1 MLISCYNFNMRKN
14 KNLFYKEFLDREN
27 FFLRASF
34 VPESEFYSAIKSGN
48 VRQVRKL
55 CEEPLDKKTGLGVLS
70 KNPVRNLKYH
80 FVITAAMVARK
91 CIEGG
96 MEYSHAYT
104 ISDMYIL
111 RVDSISD
118 VEEISALHKKMC
130 LEYATQMRIASKKMP
145 CSKYVSACLNY
156 IYENLHEKIC
166 VGDLAK
172 ISGLSE
178 SYISRLF
185 HKETGLK
192 IQEYVLQQK
201 IEASKNMLLYTDRAL
216 SEIALILG
224 FPNQSYWT
232 QAFRR
237 LTGTTHAKYRTKA
250 SAFS

>member
-1 MLISCYNFNMRKN
+1 MKKN
-14 KNLFYKEFLDREN
+14 KNLFYKEFLNREN
-27 FFLRASF
+27 IFLRAGF

-48 VRQVRKL
+48 VSQVRKL
-55 CEEPLDKKTGLGVLS
+55 CEEPLDKKNGLGVLS

-96 MEYSHAYT
+96 MEYSQAYT

-111 RVDSISD
+111 RMDSLSD

-130 LEYATQMRIASKKMP
+130 LEYAAQMRIVSKKMP
-145 CSKYVSACLNY
+145 CSKYVSSCLNY
-156 IYENLHEKIC
+156 IYENLHEKIS
-166 VGDLAK
+166 VADLAR

-185 HKETGLK
+185 HKETGFK

-216 SEIALILG
+216 CDIALILG

-232 QAFRR
+232 QSFRR
-237 LTGTTHAKYRTKA
+237 IVGTTPAKFRTKMPT
-250 SAFS
+250 FF